1 MKRLIL
7 LFVVFFITIFAYSQD
22 ITGEEVKGVG
32 TVLLENWAIVIAA
45 LLAFIKVIIRKIL
58 GLYRVLHGVYIIIDN
73 QGFIAFILQHL
84 FLDTL

>member
-22 ITGEEVKGVG
+22 VTGAEVKGVG

-45 LLAFIKVIIRKIL
+45 LLAFIKVIISLTPSLEDDKL
-58 GLYRVLHGVYIIIDN
+58 FGYIDSFFNIFVPN
-73 QGFIAFILQHL
+73 R
-84 FLDTL
+84 TKK